1 MEKQSIMRV
10 DTICAPAT
18 PAGKGGVSMAR
29 VSGPSA
35 LAAAASL
42 GDASVARMGSHT
54 LKLVTLKD
62 EEGIIN
68 QAVVAY
74 YKAPRSY
81 TGEDVV
87 EFAVHGSP
95 YIVQRLMR
103 ALSVLGVRSAE
114 AGEFTKRAFLNGRMD
129 LSQAEAVADLIAGET
144 KEAHDLALRQLRGGF
159 SSEIE
164 NLRLKLLDFAS
175 LVELELDFG
184 EEDVEFADRTRL
196 RELLREIGSKVD
208 VMRASF
214 RLGNAIKEGIP
225 VAIIGKPNAGKST
238 LLNALLLEERALV
251 SDVPGTTRDTIEEV
265 WQVEGMKFRF
275 IDTAGLRQSP
285 DEVERMGIER
295 TLRKMGQA
303 RVWFYLFDAGTM
315 GVEEAREEVA
325 GYLASLAGVGEPGR
339 EAGQDGLELPSVVL
353 VANKIDKAGL
363 SVGREGDVLYISAK
377 QGLGLDLLEDALR
390 ELMPVLPDENTLV
403 VSNARHDEALGLVQ
417 ADLRKVEEGLDME
430 IPGDLLAMD
439 IRSAIEH
446 LGQITGK
453 ILADD
458 ILGNV
463 FSRFCIGK

>member
-1 MEKQSIMRV
+1 MV
-10 DTICAPAT
+10 
-18 PAGKGGVSMAR
+18 R

-42 GDASVARMGSHT
+42 GGASVARMGSHT
-54 LKLVTLKD
+54 LKLSTLKD
-62 EEGIIN
+62 EEGIID

-87 EFAVHGSP
+87 EFSVHGSP

-103 ALSVLGVRSAE
+103 ALSVLGVRLAE

-144 KEAHDLALRQLRGGF
+144 KAAHDLALRQLRGGF

-208 VMRASF
+208 AMRASF

-238 LLNALLLEERALV
+238 LLNALLHEERALV

-275 IDTAGLRQSP
+275 IDTAG
-285 DEVERMGIER
+285 I
-295 TLRKMGQA
+295 
-303 RVWFYLFDAGTM
+303 
-315 GVEEAREEVA
+315 
-325 GYLASLAGVGEPGR
+325 
-339 EAGQDGLELPSVVL
+339 
-353 VANKIDKAGL
+353 KAKSG
-363 SVGREGDVLYISAK
+363 
-377 QGLGLDLLEDALR
+377 
-390 ELMPVLPDENTLV
+390 
-403 VSNARHDEALGLVQ
+403 
-417 ADLRKVEEGLDME
+417 
-430 IPGDLLAMD
+430 
-439 IRSAIEH
+439 
-446 LGQITGK
+446 
-453 ILADD
+453 
-458 ILGNV
+458 
-463 FSRFCIGK
+463 